1 MSTTS
6 KDVKRARS
14 FSQPRC
20 DEGQEREQIKN
31 KSVSRKSSRK
41 EYSVEKCVEDG
52 EETEKVQLRPVRL
65 RLSRPSLRGEAKPPS
80 ESGSERTSTASTET
94 DYSDKPVPYELDN
107 KFDNEKGLK
116 LLPPQ
121 PRFKPN
127 AMEGQSSTSSYYA
140 RVRTRA
146 KGHATTATNEQS
158 SAPSSATVSRK
169 FDPHARKLRSKT
181 IEIGFTVPEKIV
193 DEQDLDEEDKL

>member
-1 MSTTS
+1 MVTNLKPAPRKSDVFELNKESQKCDLKQHFKEFMSTTS

-20 DEGQEREQIKN
+20 EGEGEQEQIKN

-107 KFDNEKGLK
+107 KFENDLH
-116 LLPPQ
+116 LP
-121 PRFKPN
+121 N
-127 AMEGQSSTSSYYA
+127 CST
-140 RVRTRA
+140 
-146 KGHATTATNEQS
+146 
-158 SAPSSATVSRK
+158 
-169 FDPHARKLRSKT
+169 PH
-181 IEIGFTVPEKIV
+181 
-193 DEQDLDEEDKL
+193 